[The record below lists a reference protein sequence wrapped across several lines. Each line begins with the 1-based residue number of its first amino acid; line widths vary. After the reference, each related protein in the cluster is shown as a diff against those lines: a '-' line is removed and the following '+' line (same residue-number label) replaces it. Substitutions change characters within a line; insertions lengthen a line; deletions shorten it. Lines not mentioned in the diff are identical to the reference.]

1 MRVAMALPSKEAL
14 RLIQWLAARDR
25 SQLIVVARNRRVS
38 PSHASSLTALALA
51 LLDDAN
57 ITQALRALS
66 RPALAALHGLDDA
79 TPGVGLDELDAHGL
93 IDTREN
99 PPVALCSPD
108 HRTTLTSIDFSAG
121 APGAQSCT
129 GLDSEA
135 LAKHGTLVAGVLFE
149 LADVVDAL
157 ARHPQPATKVRALSV
172 MGIKALA
179 EILGDGYD
187 IPTLIEFGLIA
198 GLVHSDGTKI
208 YMAPT
213 ARAWRESSSEEQ
225 WSAVATAWWAS
236 LPPWLHNVVH
246 SYPTANWTTD
256 LPALVAHTYPLLEAG
271 EVLTRITSQAH
282 VLGVIAHGCPTPW
295 GKSLWSPGETLGL
308 SAHLPVP
315 VPGVYATEDF
325 TLLAPGPLSLEH
337 RLILDTI
344 AHRELGGLIPRYR
357 LTARSVLRALHNG
370 VDPTKIGA
378 MVASTSQTPLPD
390 GMVHLIEDTCRLA
403 GDIELHRTRNGTTI
417 TVTRPLL
424 AAELLADPSLGP
436 LSLRELD
443 SSNLATKLPVER
455 VQDIL
460 LGSRYLALIVGDTET
475 PVFPDVASGDIAPA
489 VDVLEAAVV
498 ALAETIE
505 SAARHGVPPWLGSVL
520 EVAIANKIAL
530 DIDVEMPGG
539 ESVNLVMEPR
549 SVGGGRLR
557 GVELKNSM
565 EKTIPISA
573 IRHASPWIPE

>member
-1 MRVAMALPSKEAL
+1 MRVAMALPSKETL

-25 SQLIVVARNRRVS
+25 SQLLVLARTRHVS
-38 PSHASSLTALALA
+38 PAQAATLTSLALQ
-51 LLDDAN
+51 LLDDAS
-57 ITQALRALS
+57 ITQALRRLS
-66 RPALAALHGLDDA
+66 RPALAALHALDTTA
-79 TPGVGLDELDAHGL
+79 PGAGLDELDAHGI
-93 IDTREN
+93 IDSRES
-99 PPVALCSPD
+99 PPVALCSPE
-108 HRTTLTSIDFSAG
+108 HRAILSTLDFSAP
-121 APGAQSCT
+121 APASSSCQ
-129 GLDSEA
+129 GIDSDA
-135 LAKHGTLVAGVLFE
+135 LSKYGTLVAGVLFE

-157 ARHPQPATKVRALSV
+157 ARHPQPTTKTRALSV

-179 EILGDGYD
+179 EVLGEGYD
-187 IPTLIEFGLIA
+187 IPTLVEYAFIA
-198 GLVHSDGTKI
+198 GLVHTDGVKI
-208 YMAPT
+208 YMSPA
-213 ARAWRESSSEEQ
+213 ARQWRESSSEEQ
-225 WSAVATAWWAS
+225 WSAVATAWWNSVPGWLQRVVSAHPGAHWAS
-236 LPPWLHNVVH
+236 
-246 SYPTANWTTD
+246 D
-256 LPALVAHTYPLLEAG
+256 LPALVEHSYPLLDARDTLERVTA
-271 EVLTRITSQAH
+271 QAQS
-282 VLGVIAHGCPTPW
+282 LGVIANGCPTPW
-295 GKSLWSPGETLGL
+295 GESLWSPRDALGL
-308 SAHLPVP
+308 DPHLPVP

-370 VDPTKIGA
+370 VDPKKIGA

-417 TVTRPLL
+417 TVVRPIL

-443 SSNLATKLPVER
+443 AHSLATKLPVER

-460 LGSRYLALIVGDTET
+460 LASRYLALIAGDTET
-475 PVFPDVASGDIAPA
+475 PVFTDASPGAKTLAHDP
-489 VDVLEAAVV
+489 LEAAVS
-498 ALAETIE
+498 ALADTIDN
-505 SAARHGVPPWLGSVL
+505 AARHGVPPWLGSVL

-573 IRHASPWIPE
+573 IRQASPWSPE